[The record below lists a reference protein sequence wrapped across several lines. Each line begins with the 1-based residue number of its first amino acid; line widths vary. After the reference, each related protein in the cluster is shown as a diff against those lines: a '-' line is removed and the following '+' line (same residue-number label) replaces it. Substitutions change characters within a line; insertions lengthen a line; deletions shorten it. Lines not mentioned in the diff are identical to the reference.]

1 MRPPFLLVA
10 SPVTGDTSS
19 GEESRLRGAGPL
31 EGRSQHLQ
39 AAPGDEDYITASP
52 TSRLLLGSD
61 ELLLG
66 GIGHEQIPPRL
77 LLYLVWRGA

>member
-1 MRPPFLLVA
+1 VFFFY
-10 SPVTGDTSS
+10 
-19 GEESRLRGAGPL
+19 E
-31 EGRSQHLQ
+31 H
-39 AAPGDEDYITASP
+39 YITALP

-61 ELLLG
+61 ELLLLLLLG

>member
-1 MRPPFLLVA
+1 VFFFY
-10 SPVTGDTSS
+10 
-19 GEESRLRGAGPL
+19 E
-31 EGRSQHLQ
+31 H
-39 AAPGDEDYITASP
+39 YITALP

-66 GIGHEQIPPRL
+66 GIGHEQIPPGL